1 LSKASWRKEDVKEKN
16 PKGTPKMLMPPIGI
30 HKFNGGENP
39 DGNLER
45 E

>member
-1 LSKASWRKEDVKEKN
+1 VKEKN

-30 HKFNGGENP
+30 QKLDGGKNL
-39 DGNLER
+39 DGNLEG